1 MAMAPDVPNTLPLRL
16 KDRLNSGWRRYR
28 KLDVVDLI
36 DSELTREEARV
47 ARLFCD
53 WLASKNPMPFMGP
66 DYVADT
72 YLGFRDAHR
81 RTIKNTKELH
91 NEHK

>member
-1 MAMAPDVPNTLPLRL
+1 MATAPDVPNTLPLRL
-16 KDRLNSGWRRYR
+16 KDRLHSGWRRYR

-36 DSELTREEARV
+36 ESELTMEEARI

-53 WLASKNPMPFMGP
+53 WLANQKPMPFTGP

-81 RTIKNTKELH
+81 LTIKNTQKE
-91 NEHK
+91 KA